1 MLPEGAS
8 IPEGVPLV
16 GSFSSYPM
24 VEEED
29 KKIEK
34 EEKVVELG
42 SSEDEFEV
50 FNRAQS
56 YEGPFGDL
64 DDLNC
69 TKANF
74 SFSETPLEKDMG
86 IQRKQKSSLLD
97 LIES

>member
-8 IPEGVPLV
+8 ISEGVPLV
-16 GSFSSYPM
+16 GSSSSHPM

-29 KKIEK
+29 EKIEK

-64 DDLNC
+64 GDLNC
-69 TKANF
+69 NEEIGRAHV
-74 SFSETPLEKDMG
+74 
-86 IQRKQKSSLLD
+86 
-97 LIES
+97 